1 MRVNARFEGVAE
13 KQVEYLAASTGM
25 KVSDVLRESVDFY
38 YRHVR
43 SGGGQLK
50 HLSAWIGK
58 ADSGQSDVASNVKK
72 YLGESLE
79 AKHAAAP
86 AQASLRKPASAPRR
100 ATASPRQRAP
110 AARKRPGPAA

>member
-13 KQVEYLAASTGM
+13 KQVEFLAASTGR

-50 HLSAWIGK
+50 HLYKFIGQG
-58 ADSGQSDVASNVKK
+58 DSGLTDVSANVKK
-72 YLGESLE
+72 YLDEGV
-79 AKHAAAP
+79 
-86 AQASLRKPASAPRR
+86 ASKYGHASAKKTR
-100 ATASPRQRAP
+100 RAP
-110 AARKRPGPAA
+110 AKKSRPDSE